1 MINEKIIDQGEGQRI
16 INKIQNTND
25 ITGYLYMRNHADN
38 HAASQEMNNIYMKNK
53 NDPKIHYI
61 FDENAENKEGFS
73 LGGLKNLI
81 MDSPDLKEDE
91 MTATQFEQIKKM
103 KENLD
108 AFSLTNTGICNAL
121 IFLDEKNNINDE
133 YENYNFNPWKAEWIY
148 SPEYKRKRRKMI
160 HDIRSSMDYRGE
172 ISDEEDSII
181 KYEEK
186 REFINQKIKL
196 MNEQV
201 LGKKIS
207 SDNNINK
214 EDNANIVKNEQLELE
229 NIKIRDSL
237 GSSNK
242 KSLSEN
248 NQKLEIKNIGNEIIQ
263 DNIKNNDANNNS
275 ELKLLNNKYL
285 FPNQAD
291 AEKK

>member
-1 MINEKIIDQGEGQRI
+1 M
-16 INKIQNTND
+16 
-25 ITGYLYMRNHADN
+25 H
-38 HAASQEMNNIYMKNK
+38 S
-53 NDPKIHYI
+53 
-61 FDENAENKEGFS
+61 
-73 LGGLKNLI
+73 
-81 MDSPDLKEDE
+81 
-91 MTATQFEQIKKM
+91 
-103 KENLD
+103 
-108 AFSLTNTGICNAL
+108 
-121 IFLDEKNNINDE
+121 
-133 YENYNFNPWKAEWIY
+133 
-148 SPEYKRKRRKMI
+148 EYKRKRRKMI

-214 EDNANIVKNEQLELE
+214 EDNPNIVKNEQLELE
-229 NIKIRDSL
+229 NTKIRDSL
-237 GSSNK
+237 HSSNK

-248 NQKLEIKNIGNEIIQ
+248 NQKLEIKNIGNNIIN
-263 DNIKNNDANNNS
+263 DNVRNNEANNS
-275 ELKLLNNKYL
+275 ELKLLKNNYL
-285 FPNQAD
+285 FPNQAE

>member
-1 MINEKIIDQGEGQRI
+1 MWRKEKLNDFESAKNCIILSETFYYEKEK
-16 INKIQNTND
+16 NKKD
-25 ITGYLYMRNHADN
+25 
-38 HAASQEMNNIYMKNK
+38 EKNK
-53 NDPKIHYI
+53 N
-61 FDENAENKEGFS
+61 
-73 LGGLKNLI
+73 
-81 MDSPDLKEDE
+81 
-91 MTATQFEQIKKM
+91 
-103 KENLD
+103 
-108 AFSLTNTGICNAL
+108 
-121 IFLDEKNNINDE
+121 
-133 YENYNFNPWKAEWIY
+133 
-148 SPEYKRKRRKMI
+148 KRKRRKMI

-214 EDNANIVKNEQLELE
+214 EDNPNIVKNEQLELE
-229 NIKIRDSL
+229 NTKIRDSL
-237 GSSNK
+237 HSSNK

-248 NQKLEIKNIGNEIIQ
+248 NQKLEIKNIGNNIIN
-263 DNIKNNDANNNS
+263 DNVRNNEANNS
-275 ELKLLNNKYL
+275 ELKLLKNNYL
-285 FPNQAD
+285 FPNQAE